1 MQGRDCEGKN
11 YQNLVSFVEEA
22 SLPLLSSSPPYPSL
36 TDMGKSKQKNI
47 YISVFILYM
56 HITYTCSYKAV
67 LYIKKLL
74 TVSFSVNHLQSYRG
88 HNQNLTPLAIWTSG
102 AVTRFLLGQY
112 HSREQDTL
120 KEWGLRQFLGSSRR
134 GGTKASWVLSRA
146 LGQKIRNISNW

>member
-1 MQGRDCEGKN
+1 
-11 YQNLVSFVEEA
+11 
-22 SLPLLSSSPPYPSL
+22 
-36 TDMGKSKQKNI
+36 
-47 YISVFILYM
+47 M

-67 LYIKKLL
+67 LYIRKLL
-74 TVSFSVNHLQSYRG
+74 TISFSVNHLQSYRG

-134 GGTKASWVLSRA
+134 GGTEASWVLSRA
-146 LGQKIRNISNW
+146 LGQKIRNISNWWKTMWQGMWESITFLALNVVVPFLRCSSISSPFLKRESHQRGTNS